1 MNSKSSITKYKKI
14 LPKIEFKLK
23 IKGIIED
30 NLVMIDKDKSDLRKD
45 LDLENK
51 LQIKNNTFDKLE
63 ILFNKQNE
71 LFKKKLNT
79 NNKNKMNNLYDLKEP
94 FEGYRVFMLSSALIH
109 EAIELQRET
118 NWKWWKKS
126 DQLNKNKIQEEII
139 DLWHFLIQISI
150 EAGLDS
156 NTIVEKYIEKNM
168 KNLKRQENDY

>member
-1 MNSKSSITKYKKI
+1 M
-14 LPKIEFKLK
+14 
-23 IKGIIED
+23 
-30 NLVMIDKDKSDLRKD
+30 VDKDKSNLSNDS
-45 LDLENK
+45 DLENN
-51 LQIKNNTFDKLE
+51 LQIKSNTMDRLE

-79 NNKNKMNNLYDLKEP
+79 DNKNKMNNLYDLKEP
-94 FEGYRVFMLSSALIH
+94 FDGYRLFMLSSALIH

-126 DQLNKNKIQEEII
+126 DQLDKNKIQEEII

-156 NTIVEKYIEKNM
+156 NTVVEKYLEKNM